1 MQRHRISVWLL
12 CVQLKTERI
21 LTSLP
26 RLYELYMILSD
37 FVLQH
42 ISITYR
48 IESTLGWQNL
58 ISLLTCV
65 SFNCEAQYQG
75 ESEEFKEHAFLLVVE
90 SQA

>member
-1 MQRHRISVWLL
+1 
-12 CVQLKTERI
+12 
-21 LTSLP
+21 
-26 RLYELYMILSD
+26 MILSD

-90 SQA
+90 SQAWQSCDGVIQEMNVMDV